1 MFNRTAPRALALA
14 FVLIAVVVAAI
25 VLITGS
31 LGTAT
36 AGQDGVPAAAHTVHA
51 CVDYADGTAPADD
64 VNGACYLPTTYHGAP
79 TLDTA
84 AYGTDIPRCASDDF
98 NADHVARCYTERVTD
113 GAVLI
118 IDASDTVIATLK

>member
-1 MFNRTAPRALALA
+1 MYRILALIA
-14 FVLIAVVVAAI
+14 ALIVVVVAAI
-25 VLITGS
+25 ALVTGAFGS
-31 LGTAT
+31 AT
-36 AGQDGVPAAAHTVHA
+36 PGQDGVPATSAAA
-51 CVDYADGTAPADD
+51 YPCSDYADGTAPSNAVD
-64 VNGACYLPTTYHGAP
+64 GACYLPTMYHGSP

-84 AYGTDIPRCASDDF
+84 EYGTDIPRCASDDW